1 MLADHGQPVMAIPDR
16 KTFEAAAS
24 WYVQFQSQTPT
35 AAERLAW
42 QQWLNG
48 DPSHQEAWNQMEQL
62 QRNLIGLPQ
71 DLSRRALSTTQQRRQ
86 VLKWMLVLGGTG
98 YLGWN
103 VQQRTPLGNGWA
115 DYKTSV
121 GERRRIELADGTR
134 IDLNT
139 STAIDVMFD
148 VRQRLIRLR
157 EGEVL
162 IHTGKSGGQIP
173 FYVETRQGRVQALG
187 TRFTVR
193 QLQDATRVG
202 VLEDRVSVEP
212 GDQPNHVR
220 LLGAGESADF
230 NRQGVGPNQAYRAS
244 QAAWIDGQLIVL
256 DARLGDVIEDLARY
270 RAGVLQCDSASAR
283 LRVSGTFRLDS
294 SDAVLANLQATL
306 PIQVK
311 YFTRYWV
318 SVRRIA

>member
-1 MLADHGQPVMAIPDR
+1 MAAPDR

-24 WYVQFQSQTPT
+24 WYVQFQSQSPTP
-35 AAERLAW
+35 AERHAW

-48 DPSHQEAWNQMEQL
+48 DPSHQAAWNQMEQL
-62 QRNLIGLPQ
+62 QRSLGALPQ
-71 DLSRRALSTTQQRRQ
+71 DLTRRALSTSHQRRQ
-86 VLKWMLVLGGTG
+86 VLKWMMVLGSTG

-103 VQQRTPLGNGWA
+103 VQQHTSLGNVWA
-115 DYKTSV
+115 DYRTTV

-139 STAIDVMFD
+139 STAIDVVFD
-148 VRQRLIRLR
+148 GRQRLIRLR

-162 IHTGKSGGQIP
+162 IHTGKLGGQTP
-173 FYVETRQGRVQALG
+173 FYVETREGRVQALG

-193 QLQDATRVG
+193 QLADSTRVG
-202 VLEDRVSVEP
+202 VLEDRVTVTP
-212 GDQPNHVR
+212 GDQPDHVR
-220 LLGAGESADF
+220 QLSAGESADF
-230 NRQGVGPNQAYRAS
+230 DRRNVGANHVYRGA
-244 QAAWIDGQLIVL
+244 QAAWVDGQLIVL
-256 DARLGDVIEDLARY
+256 DARLGDVIDDLARY
-270 RAGVLQCDSASAR
+270 RPGVLRCDLASAR

-294 SDAVLANLQATL
+294 TDAVLANLQATL

-318 SVRRIA
+318 SVKRIG

>member
-1 MLADHGQPVMAIPDR
+1 MAAPDR
-16 KTFEAAAS
+16 KTFEAAAH

-48 DPSHQEAWNQMEQL
+48 DPSHQAAWNQMEQL
-62 QRNLIGLPQ
+62 QRSLGALPQ
-71 DLSRRALSTTQQRRQ
+71 GFTRRALSTTQQRRQ
-86 VLKWMLVLGGTG
+86 VLKWMLVMGGTG
-98 YLGWN
+98 CLGWN
-103 VQQRTPLGNGWA
+103 VQQHTSLGNVRA
-115 DYKTSV
+115 DYRTSV
-121 GERRRIELADGTR
+121 GERRRIALADGTR

-139 STAIDVMFD
+139 STAIDVIFD
-148 VRQRLIRLR
+148 GRQRLIRLR

-162 IHTGKSGGQIP
+162 IHTGKLGGHTP

-193 QLQDATRVG
+193 QLPDSTRVG
-202 VLEDRVSVEP
+202 VLEDRVSVAP
-212 GDQPNHVR
+212 GDRPNHAR

-230 NRQGVGPNQAYRAS
+230 DRQNVGLGHTYSGS
-244 QAAWIDGQLIVL
+244 QAAWVDGQLIVL

-270 RAGVLQCDSASAR
+270 RPGVLKCDLASAR

-294 SDAVLANLQATL
+294 TDAVLANLQATL

-318 SVRRIA
+318 SVKRIA

>member
-1 MLADHGQPVMAIPDR
+1 MAVPDR
-16 KTFEAAAS
+16 KTFEVAAS

-35 AAERLAW
+35 AADRKAW
-42 QQWLNG
+42 QQWLSG
-48 DPSHQEAWNQMEQL
+48 DPSHQAAWDQIEQL
-62 QRNLIGLPQ
+62 QRSLGALPQ
-71 DLSRRALSTTQQRRQ
+71 DFTRRALSTTQQRRQ

-103 VQQRTPLGNGWA
+103 VQQCTPLANPSA
-115 DYKTSV
+115 DYRTSV

-139 STAIDVMFD
+139 NTAIDVVFD
-148 VRQRLIRLR
+148 GHKRLIRLR

-162 IHTGKSGGQIP
+162 IHTGKFGGQTP
-173 FYVETRQGRVQALG
+173 FYVETLQGRVQALG

-193 QLQDATRVG
+193 QLPGSTRVG
-202 VLEDRVSVEP
+202 VLEDWVSVSP
-212 GDQPNHVR
+212 VDQPSHAR

-230 NRQGVGPNQAYRAS
+230 DRQNVGPNTSYRGS
-244 QAAWIDGQLIVL
+244 EAAWVDGQLIVL
-256 DARLGDVIEDLARY
+256 DARLAEVMDELARY
-270 RAGVLQCDSASAR
+270 RPGVLKYDSASAR
-283 LRVSGTFRLDS
+283 LRISGTFRLDS
-294 SDAVLANLQATL
+294 TDAVLANLQATL

-318 SVRRIA
+318 SVTRIG

>member
-1 MLADHGQPVMAIPDR
+1 MAAPDR

-24 WYVQFQSQTPT
+24 WYVQFQSQPPTP
-35 AAERLAW
+35 AERYAW

-48 DPSHQEAWNQMEQL
+48 DPSHQAAWNQMEQL
-62 QRNLIGLPQ
+62 QRSLGALPQ
-71 DLSRRALSTTQQRRQ
+71 DVTRRALSTTQQRRQ
-86 VLKWMLVLGGTG
+86 VLKWMLALGSTG

-103 VQQRTPLGNGWA
+103 VQQHTSLGNVWA
-115 DYKTSV
+115 DYRTAV

-139 STAIDVMFD
+139 RTAIDVAFD
-148 VRQRLIRLR
+148 GRQRLIRLR

-162 IHTGKSGGQIP
+162 IHTGKAGGQTP
-173 FYVETRQGRVQALG
+173 FYVDTRQGRVQALG

-193 QLQDATRVG
+193 QLTDSTRVG
-202 VLEDRVSVEP
+202 VLEDTVSVSP
-212 GDQPNHVR
+212 GDQPSHGRV
-220 LLGAGESADF
+220 LGAGESADF
-230 NRQGVGPNQAYRAS
+230 DRQNVGPDQQYLRT
-244 QAAWIDGQLIVL
+244 QTAWVDGQLIVL
-256 DARLGDVIEDLARY
+256 DARLGDVIDELARY
-270 RAGVLQCDSASAR
+270 RPGVIQSDLASQR

-294 SDAVLANLQATL
+294 TDAVLANLQATL

-318 SVRRIA
+318 SVTQIG

>member
-1 MLADHGQPVMAIPDR
+1 MAAPDR
-16 KTFEAAAS
+16 KTFEAAAN

-48 DPSHQEAWNQMEQL
+48 DPSHQAAWNQMEQL
-62 QRNLIGLPQ
+62 QRSLGALPQ
-71 DLSRRALSTTQQRRQ
+71 DFTRRALSTTQQRRQ
-86 VLKWMLVLGGTG
+86 VLKWMLVMGGTG
-98 YLGWN
+98 CLGWN
-103 VQQRTPLGNGWA
+103 VQQHTSLGNVWA
-115 DYKTSV
+115 DYRTSV
-121 GERRRIELADGTR
+121 GERRRVVLADGTR

-139 STAIDVMFD
+139 STAIDVIFD
-148 VRQRLIRLR
+148 GHQRLIRLR

-162 IHTGKSGGQIP
+162 IHTGKLGGQTP

-193 QLQDATRVG
+193 QLPDSTRVG
-202 VLEDRVSVEP
+202 VLEDRVSVSP
-212 GDQPNHVR
+212 GDQPGHAR

-230 NRQGVGPNQAYRAS
+230 DRQNVGLDHTYS
-244 QAAWIDGQLIVL
+244 GSHAAWVDGQLIVL

-270 RAGVLQCDSASAR
+270 RPGVLKCDLACAR

-294 SDAVLANLQATL
+294 TDAVLANLQATL

-318 SVRRIA
+318 SVKRIA

>member
-1 MLADHGQPVMAIPDR
+1 MAMPDR

-24 WYVQFQSQTPT
+24 WYVQFQSCTPT
-35 AAERLAW
+35 IAQRQAW
-42 QQWLNG
+42 QQWLDG
-48 DPSHQEAWNQMEQL
+48 DPSHQAAWNQMEQL
-62 QRNLIGLPQ
+62 QRSLGALPR
-71 DLSRRALSTTQQRRQ
+71 DLTRRALSTTQQRRQ
-86 VLKWMLVLGGTG
+86 VLKWMLMMGSTG

-103 VQQRTPLGNGWA
+103 VQQHTRLGTVWA
-115 DYKTSV
+115 DYRTSV
-121 GERRRIELADGTR
+121 GERRRVELADGTR

-139 STAIDVMFD
+139 STAIDVVFD
-148 VRQRLIRLR
+148 GHQRLVRLR

-162 IHTGKSGGQIP
+162 IHTGTSGGHTP

-193 QLQDATRVG
+193 QLPDTTRVG
-202 VLEDRVSVEP
+202 VLEDVVSVSP
-212 GDQPNHVR
+212 GDQPTQIR

-230 NRQGVGPNQAYRAS
+230 DRQKVGPNHVYRNA
-244 QAAWIDGQLIVL
+244 QVAWVEGQLVVL
-256 DARLGDVIEDLARY
+256 DARLGDVIDELARY
-270 RAGVLQCDSASAR
+270 RPGVLQCDLASAR
-283 LRVSGTFRLDS
+283 LRVSGTFRLDA

-318 SVRRIA
+318 SVKRIG

>member
-1 MLADHGQPVMAIPDR
+1 MAAPDR
-16 KTFEAAAS
+16 KSFEAAAS
-24 WYVQFQSQTPT
+24 WYVQFQSQSPT

-48 DPSHQEAWNQMEQL
+48 DPSHQAAWNQMEQL
-62 QRNLIGLPQ
+62 QRSLGALPQ
-71 DLSRRALSTTQQRRQ
+71 DLTRRALSTTQQRRQ

-103 VQQRTPLGNGWA
+103 VQQHTSLGNVWA
-115 DYKTSV
+115 DYRTSV
-121 GERRRIELADGTR
+121 GERRRIVLADGTQ

-139 STAIDVMFD
+139 RTAIDVAFD
-148 VRQRLIRLR
+148 ARQRLIHLR

-162 IHTGKSGGQIP
+162 IHTGKLGGQTP
-173 FYVETRQGRVQALG
+173 FYVETRQGRIQALG

-193 QLQDATRVG
+193 QLPDATRVG
-202 VLEDRVSVEP
+202 VLEDRVSVSP
-212 GDQPNHVR
+212 ADQPNHAR
-220 LLGAGESADF
+220 LLVAGESADF
-230 NRQGVGPNQAYRAS
+230 DRQNVGLGHGYNGS
-244 QAAWIDGQLIVL
+244 QAAWVDGQLIVL
-256 DARLGDVIEDLARY
+256 DARLGDVIDELARY
-270 RAGVLQCDSASAR
+270 RPGVLQCDLASAR

-294 SDAVLANLQATL
+294 TDAVLANLQATL

-318 SVRRIA
+318 SVKRIG

>member
-1 MLADHGQPVMAIPDR
+1 MAAPDR

-24 WYVQFQSQTPT
+24 WYVQFQSQPPT

-48 DPSHQEAWNQMEQL
+48 DPSHQVAWNQMEQL
-62 QRNLIGLPQ
+62 QRSLGALPQ
-71 DLSRRALSTTQQRRQ
+71 DFTRRALSAAQQRRQ

-103 VQQRTPLGNGWA
+103 VQQYSNVGA
-115 DYKTSV
+115 DYRTSV

-139 STAIDVMFD
+139 STAIDVVFD
-148 VRQRLIRLR
+148 GRQRLIRLR

-162 IHTGKSGGQIP
+162 IHTGKSGGQTP
-173 FYVETRQGRVQALG
+173 FYVDTRQGRIQALG

-193 QLQDATRVG
+193 QLPKTTRVG
-202 VLEDRVSVEP
+202 VLEDWVSVSP
-212 GDQPNHVR
+212 GDQPDHLR

-230 NRQGVGPNQAYRAS
+230 DRHNVGQNHNYRRS
-244 QAAWIDGQLIVL
+244 QAAWVDGQLIVL
-256 DARLGDVIEDLARY
+256 DARLGEVIDELSRY
-270 RAGVLQCDSASAR
+270 RPGILQCDMASAR
-283 LRVSGTFRLDS
+283 LRVSGAFRLDS
-294 SDAVLANLQATL
+294 TDAVLANLQATL
-306 PIQVK
+306 PIQVR
-311 YFTRYWV
+311 YFTRYWA
-318 SVRRIA
+318 SVTRSG